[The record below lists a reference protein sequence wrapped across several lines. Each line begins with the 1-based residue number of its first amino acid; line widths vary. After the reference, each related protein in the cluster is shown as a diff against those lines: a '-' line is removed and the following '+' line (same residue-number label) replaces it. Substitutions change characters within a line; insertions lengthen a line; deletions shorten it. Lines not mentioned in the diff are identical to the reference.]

1 MGEDN
6 KTGPSVNCDSLTFQ
20 WAQLLA
26 LAFAHFVV
34 DIFPGMLHSI
44 LPAVQTHF
52 GFGVARGGII
62 LTSYLLVSNGIQLLT
77 GHLRENR
84 RRPFFIYLG
93 LSLAVVLCLLN
104 ILPASPSAL
113 PAVIALCVISAAG
126 TGIVHPEGLRGIH
139 TLDKIPPAVS
149 TSVFMAC
156 GILGFAAGGYTSTAL
171 VDKFGLKGIYVFALC
186 SGMIII
192 LIALLR
198 IRLAVDSKS
207 ENSAQVAGEN
217 IQPPFA
223 LIMLMATLAAI
234 STAVIVWL
242 LPQRLHQLGFE
253 LTFGGLSVMFF
264 SLAGGVGS
272 FLWAAVAGKKGEL
285 KTACTVLVVGLP
297 FFIAYDLLIE
307 HKAAV
312 WLLFIASFCCFGA
325 YPLMVTLGRY
335 SKGLTLGRR
344 MGLIVGG
351 TWLIS
356 SVFPMILAPI
366 AERIGMQ
373 TILVCAN
380 TGYLLSA
387 ILGLYIQRRL
397 GIKLNK
403 SFLPGTQ

>member
-1 MGEDN
+1 MGEQN
-6 KTGPSVNCDSLTFQ
+6 KTGPINDCDSVTFQ
-20 WAQLLA
+20 WAQLFS
-26 LAFAHFVV
+26 LAFSHFVV
-34 DIFPGMLHSI
+34 DLFPGMLHST

-84 RRPFFIYLG
+84 SRPFFIYLG
-93 LSLAVVLCLLN
+93 LMLAAVLCLLN
-104 ILPASPSAL
+104 ILPAQPSVL
-113 PAVIALCVISAAG
+113 PAVIALSVISAAG

-156 GILGFAAGGYTSTAL
+156 GILGFATGGYTSTAL
-171 VDKFGLKGIYVFALC
+171 VEKFGMKGIYVFALC
-186 SGMIII
+186 SFLSIV
-192 LIALLR
+192 LVALLK
-198 IRLAVDSKS
+198 IRLAVESKS
-207 ENSAQVAGEN
+207 ENNTQASGEK
-217 IQPPFA
+217 IQPPFV
-223 LIMLMATLAAI
+223 LIMMMATFAAI
-234 STAVIVWL
+234 STAVMVWL

-253 LTFGGLSVMFF
+253 LTFGGLTVMFF

-272 FLWAAVAGKKGEL
+272 FLWAAVAHKKGEL
-285 KTACTVLVVGLP
+285 KTAYTVLVVGLP
-297 FFIAYDLLIE
+297 FFIAYDMLIR

-335 SKGLTLGRR
+335 AKGLTLGRR

-356 SVFPMILAPI
+356 SVFPMIMAPI

-380 TGYLLSA
+380 IGYLLSA
-387 ILGLYIQRRL
+387 VLGLYIHRKMTITADRRPAS
-397 GIKLNK
+397 I
-403 SFLPGTQ
+403 Q

>member
-1 MGEDN
+1 MGEHN

-34 DIFPGMLHSI
+34 DIFPGLLHSV
-44 LPAVQTHF
+44 LPAIQTHF
-52 GFGVARGGII
+52 GIGVARGGII

-84 RRPFFIYLG
+84 RKPFFIYVG
-93 LSLAVVLCLLN
+93 LTLSVLLCLIN
-104 ILPASPSAL
+104 ILPAQPSVL

-139 TLDKIPPAVS
+139 TLSKIPPAVS
-149 TSVFMAC
+149 TSVFMAL
-156 GILGFAAGGYTSTAL
+156 GILGFATGGYTSTIL
-171 VDKFGLKGIYVFALC
+171 VEKFGMKGLYIFALC
-186 SGMIII
+186 SVLSII

-198 IRLAVDSKS
+198 IRLAVESKS
-207 ENSAQVAGEN
+207 ENNTTAPGEK
-217 IQPPFA
+217 IQPPFV
-223 LIMLMATLAAI
+223 LIMMMATFAAI
-234 STAVIVWL
+234 PTAVIVWL

-272 FLWAAVAGKKGEL
+272 FLWAVVAGKKGEL
-285 KTACTVLVVGLP
+285 KTAYTVLVAGLP
-297 FFIAYDLLIE
+297 FFIAYDLLIQ

-312 WLLFIASFCCFGA
+312 WLLFAASFCCFGA

-335 SKGLTLGRR
+335 AKGLTLGRR

-380 TGYLLSA
+380 IGYLFSA
-387 ILGLYIQRRL
+387 ILGLYIHRKMSITGSKHPNPNAR
-397 GIKLNK
+397 
-403 SFLPGTQ
+403 

>member
-1 MGEDN
+1 MCDHN
-6 KTGPSVNCDSLTFQ
+6 KTGPGADCDSATLQ

-26 LAFAHFVV
+26 LSFAHFVA

-44 LPAVQTHF
+44 LPAIQTHF
-52 GFGVARGGII
+52 GFSVARGGII
-62 LTSYLLVSNGIQLLT
+62 LTSFLLVANGIQLLT
-77 GHLRENR
+77 GHLRENSTK
-84 RRPFFIYLG
+84 PFFVYLG
-93 LSLAVVLCLLN
+93 LALAALLCFIN

-149 TSVFMAC
+149 TSAFMAL
-156 GILGFAAGGYTSTAL
+156 GILGFAAGGYVSAAL
-171 VDKFGLKGIYVFALC
+171 VEKFGFKGLYVFALF
-186 SGMIII
+186 SV
-192 LIALLR
+192 LAVALVAMLK
-198 IRLAVDSKS
+198 IRLAVESK
-207 ENSAQVAGEN
+207 AQNNTRTAGEK

-223 LIMLMATLAAI
+223 PIMLMATFAAI

-253 LTFGGLSVMFF
+253 LTFGGLTVMFF
-264 SLAGGVGS
+264 SLAGGLGS
-272 FLWAAVAGKKGEL
+272 FLWAAVAHKKGEL
-285 KTACTVLVVGLP
+285 KTACTVLVAGLP
-297 FFIAYDLLIE
+297 FFIAYDLLIQ

-325 YPLMVTLGRY
+325 YPLMVTIGRY
-335 SKGLTLGRR
+335 AKGLTLGRR
-344 MGLIVGG
+344 MGFIVGG

-356 SVFPMILAPI
+356 SLFPMILAPV

-380 TGYLLSA
+380 IGYLLSA
-387 ILGLYIQRRL
+387 ILGLYIHRKS
-397 GIKLNK
+397 GIKVNK
-403 SFLPGTQ
+403 GSLQSSQ